1 MKKSRQR
8 IFRGEKMDGIKT
20 AAVIPA
26 RYDSKRFPAKALAE
40 INGKAMVVRVMEAVK
55 KSDLIEEVIVAT
67 DDIRIKQLVEA
78 AGGKAVMTSQ
88 DHNTGTDRIAEAAAV
103 IDAELIV
110 NVQGD
115 EPLIKAETIAEALQP
130 FKTDPDLKMS
140 TLRRK
145 LKVEDADNPDIVKVI
160 VDKDDNALYFSR
172 AALPFYRDADSA
184 EKNYYQHIGLYVYR
198 KDFLLEYSAMESTP
212 MEEAE
217 SLEQLRVLENGYKIK
232 VIETEAKLI
241 GVDREEDIAL
251 VEKELKK
258 RKNN

>member
-1 MKKSRQR
+1 MN
-8 IFRGEKMDGIKT
+8 GIKT

-55 KSDLIEEVIVAT
+55 KSSLIEEVIVAT
-67 DDIRIKQLVEA
+67 DDIRIKQAVEN

-88 DHNTGTDRIAEAAAV
+88 NHTTGTDRIAEAAKN

-115 EPLIKAETIAEALQP
+115 EPLIKAETIAKALQP
-130 FKTDPDLKMS
+130 FKNEPDLKMS

-145 LKVEDADNPDIVKVI
+145 LKAEAADNPDIVKVI
-160 VDKDDNALYFSR
+160 VDNDDNALYFSR
-172 AALPFYRDADSA
+172 AALPFYRDSESN
-184 EKNYYQHIGLYVYR
+184 EKTLYQHIGLYVYR
-198 KDFLLEYSAMESTP
+198 KDFLLKYSAMDSTP
-212 MEEAE
+212 LERAE

-232 VIETEAKLI
+232 VVETDAKLI
-241 GVDREEDIAL
+241 GVDRKEDIAL

-258 RKNN
+258 IENL

>member
-1 MKKSRQR
+1 
-8 IFRGEKMDGIKT
+8 MDGIKT

-88 DHNTGTDRIAEAAAV
+88 DHNTGTDRIAEAAAA

-198 KDFLLEYSAMESTP
+198 KDFLIEYSAMESTP
-212 MEEAE
+212 MEQAE

-258 RKNN
+258 RKNQ

>member
-1 MKKSRQR
+1 
-8 IFRGEKMDGIKT
+8 MDGIKT

-88 DHNTGTDRIAEAAAV
+88 DHNTGTDRIAEAAAA

-172 AALPFYRDADSA
+172 TALPFYRDADSA

-198 KDFLLEYSAMESTP
+198 KDFLIEYSAMESTP
-212 MEEAE
+212 MEQAE

-258 RKNN
+258 RKNQ

>member
-1 MKKSRQR
+1 MN
-8 IFRGEKMDGIKT
+8 GIKT

-55 KSDLIEEVIVAT
+55 KSSLIEEVIVAT
-67 DDIRIKQLVEA
+67 DDIRIKQAVEN

-88 DHNTGTDRIAEAAAV
+88 NHTTGTDRIAEAAKN

-115 EPLIKAETIAEALQP
+115 EPLIKAETIAKALQP
-130 FKTDPDLKMS
+130 FKNEPDLKMS

-145 LKVEDADNPDIVKVI
+145 LKAEAADNPDIVKVI
-160 VDKDDNALYFSR
+160 VDNDDNALYFSR
-172 AALPFYRDADSA
+172 AALPFYRDSESN
-184 EKNYYQHIGLYVYR
+184 EKTFYQHIGLYVYR
-198 KDFLLEYSAMESTP
+198 KDFLLKYSAMDSTP
-212 MEEAE
+212 LERAE

-232 VIETEAKLI
+232 VVETDAKLI
-241 GVDREEDIAL
+241 GVDRKEDIAL

-258 RKNN
+258 IENL